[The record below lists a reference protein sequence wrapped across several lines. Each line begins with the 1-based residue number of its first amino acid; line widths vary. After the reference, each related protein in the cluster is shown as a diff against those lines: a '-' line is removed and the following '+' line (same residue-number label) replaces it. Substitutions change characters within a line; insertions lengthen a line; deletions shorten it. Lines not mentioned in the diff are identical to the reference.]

1 MNELENS
8 SVVLDAEDD
17 LPRDGPYRSLRILAR
32 IIARQVR
39 LEEKGALSHQE
50 EDVQDEKE
58 A

>member
-32 IIARQVR
+32 IIVRQVLR
-39 LEEKGALSHQE
+39 EEKANSSQE
-50 EDVQDEKE
+50 EDAQDEKE